1 MRSLRGRDL
10 LVATG
15 NRGKMAEFSA
25 ILGPHGVRLLSLAE
39 FGLGEPDETASDF
52 VGNARIKARSAF
64 NGSGLPSLADDS
76 GIIVEGL
83 GGCPGIFTADW
94 AECSTGRDFGVA
106 MRKTWDV
113 LDSMGRRFPR
123 RATFRATLVLAWPEG
138 GEDVFVGEAPGE
150 IVWPMRGESGHGYDP
165 IFLPDGHD
173 QTFGEMDD
181 KMKNLVSH
189 RAVALQKLVAACF
202 T

>member
-15 NRGKMAEFSA
+15 NRGKMAEFSVM
-25 ILGPHGVRLLSLAE
+25 LGPYGVRLLSLAE

-106 MRKTWDV
+106 MCKTWDV
-113 LDSMGRRFPR
+113 LESMGTCSRDGPPFGRRLFWR
-123 RATFRATLVLAWPEG
+123 GRTVLTTSSSVRCMG
-138 GEDVFVGEAPGE
+138 KS
-150 IVWPMRGESGHGYDP
+150 SGRCAG
-165 IFLPDGHD
+165 
-173 QTFGEMDD
+173 
-181 KMKNLVSH
+181 K
-189 RAVALQKLVAACF
+189 AAMAMIQSSCL
-202 T
+202 TDMTRPLAKWTTK